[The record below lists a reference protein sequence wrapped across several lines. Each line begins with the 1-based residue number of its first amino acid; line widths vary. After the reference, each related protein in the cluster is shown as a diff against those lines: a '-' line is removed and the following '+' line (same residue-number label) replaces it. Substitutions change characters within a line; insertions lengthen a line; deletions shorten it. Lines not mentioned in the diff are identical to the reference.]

1 MARQDERRLPAC
13 QPQGRRILRK
23 VRRSGRFA
31 FYLRCPRGVVYRA
44 SHIYIRKPMAVK
56 VLHRHL
62 FDQPGAK
69 ARFLHEAQTASM
81 VNHPTA

>member
-1 MARQDERRLPAC
+1 
-13 QPQGRRILRK
+13 
-23 VRRSGRFA
+23 
-31 FYLRCPRGVVYRA
+31 
-44 SHIYIRKPMAVK
+44 MAVK